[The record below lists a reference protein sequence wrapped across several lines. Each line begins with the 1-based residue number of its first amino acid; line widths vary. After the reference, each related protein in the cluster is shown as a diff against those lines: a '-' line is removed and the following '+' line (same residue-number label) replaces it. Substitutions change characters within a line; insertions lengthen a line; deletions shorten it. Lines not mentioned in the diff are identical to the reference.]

1 MLLLP
6 LTGCGG
12 AVVTADDAANTV
24 TIVTSKPYANLP
36 GQLAHPTMA
45 ILDDAGIVDTDGDGI
60 RELDGENINLRY
72 VSYENRLLNDFSDA
86 HIQYLTEIG
95 IGCTADYGSS
105 DDQWSKLAAGEYDL
119 NNNNWTTVGT
129 GDPLAYMA
137 NWASESTYC
146 AYSNPEYDALYS
158 ALKGEMD
165 PDKRA
170 ELVFQM
176 QQILIDDAAVL
187 IDGYYNSS
195 MIYSKNVGHAHIHTA
210 DYYWLSTEITPAD
223 SSHSSLIRG
232 ITFLGCAMPNFWV
245 GLLLMLLLC
254 VRFRVF
260 PVISSAGDFKSL
272 FLPALTLAIAM
283 AAKYTRQVRT
293 VVLEELS
300 QDYVIGAEARG
311 IKRSR
316 IIWANVFP
324 NALLPLITMLGLS
337 VGSLLGGTSV
347 VEVIFSYPGLGN
359 LAVSAI
365 TSCDYNLIQGYVLW
379 MSLIYMVIN
388 LIVDASYVYIDPR
401 MRLKE

>member
-12 AVVTADDAANTV
+12 EGVTADDAANTV

-45 ILDDAGIVDTDGDGI
+45 ILDDA
-60 RELDGENINLRY
+60 
-72 VSYENRLLNDFSDA
+72 
-86 HIQYLTEIG
+86 
-95 IGCTADYGSS
+95 
-105 DDQWSKLAAGEYDL
+105 
-119 NNNNWTTVGT
+119 
-129 GDPLAYMA
+129 
-137 NWASESTYC
+137 
-146 AYSNPEYDALYS
+146 
-158 ALKGEMD
+158 
-165 PDKRA
+165 
-170 ELVFQM
+170 
-176 QQILIDDAAVL
+176 AVL

-210 DYYWLSTEITPAD
+210 DYYWRSTEITPAD

-254 VRFRVF
+254 VRFCVF

-293 VVLEELS
+293 AVLEELS